1 MIAKRSIRGIPKL
14 AVVSMLCL
22 STLFAGAVV
31 SSVSNAATVD
41 ESQVAPEKHADSH
54 TNPRAASTSAP
65 RASDCKLEDCLH
77 GREIS
82 WSRTLALALSLCIA
96 YWLALVAV
104 RWNRIAHPTREM
116 LRAQIASLSKEL
128 TLLANPAGTPVLQEL
143 LMEAGKLVNGDG
155 LSAVTWADVVFWSRG
170 KELTGW
176 GYVHEVEAQMVPY
189 LPLPTVVAK
198 LEVAEH
204 KLTAANDA
212 GSSAL
217 AKSIND
223 ALTATPRAGDD
234 RLRAL
239 LSEALQANYEREDN
253 SFADLLSWQNK
264 TAWLISVGLLLILVL
279 VGIYP
284 RHSELLLIGAVGGLI
299 SRLSRSLERKDV
311 PTDYGAS
318 WTTLFLSPVAGALG
332 AWAGVLVAD
341 LAFNLSV
348 LGTVFKGIWDV
359 PLNNTALGAA
369 LVFGFSERLLDT
381 VLDKAAEKI
390 GGTQSPSS
398 PPPSGG
404 KTAPPPAAPP
414 ADAAPGAGAPPA
426 GPAPAGAA
434 APGAGGAAGAA
445 PVPGAPGAAAP
456 PVPGGG

>member
-1 MIAKRSIRGIPKL
+1 MIAKRSIRGISGL
-14 AVVSMLCL
+14 AVVVMLCL
-22 STLFAGAVV
+22 SALLAGAVV

-41 ESQVAPEKHADSH
+41 ESQVAPGKQADSH
-54 TNPRAASTSAP
+54 TNLRPASTPESKP
-65 RASDCKLEDCLH
+65 SDCKLEDCR

-82 WSRTLALALSLCIA
+82 WSRTLELALLICIA

-128 TLLANPAGTPVLQEL
+128 TLLANAAGTPVLQEL
-143 LMEAGKLVNGDG
+143 LMEAGKLVSGDG

-176 GYVHEVEAQMVPY
+176 GYVHEVEVQMAPY

-198 LEVAEH
+198 LEVAGQ

-212 GSSAL
+212 GCSAL

-239 LSEALQANYEREDN
+239 LAEALQANYEREDN
-253 SFADLLSWQNK
+253 TFADLLSWQNK

-318 WTTLFLSPVAGALG
+318 WTTLFLSPVGGALG
-332 AWAGVLVAD
+332 AWAGVLVAG
-341 LAFNLSV
+341 LAFNLNV
-348 LGTVFKGIWDV
+348 LGTVFKDIWDV
-359 PLNNTALGAA
+359 PLSNIALGTA
-369 LVFGFSERLLDT
+369 LVFGFSERLLDS

-390 GGTQSPSS
+390 GGTQSSSS

-404 KTAPPPAAPP
+404 KTAPPPPPPPPPP
-414 ADAAPGAGAPPA
+414 AGAVPGAGAPAA
-426 GPAPAGAA
+426 GPVPAGAA
-434 APGAGGAAGAA
+434 APGAAAAVP
-445 PVPGAPGAAAP
+445 PVPGAR
-456 PVPGGG
+456 